1 MNKNFWD
8 EYDYVTNDDRVE
20 VLENELDEVNSE
32 IEYYNRVIMTDQSV
46 SKKDQLY
53 YAMLEEF
60 KNELEIELN
69 RI

>member
-1 MNKNFWD
+1 VNKNFWD
-8 EYDYVTNDDRVE
+8 EYDYVTDDDRVE

-53 YAMLEEF
+53 YVMLEEF

>member
-8 EYDYVTNDDRVE
+8 EYDYVTDDDRVE

>member
-53 YAMLEEF
+53 YVMLEEF

>member
-8 EYDYVTNDDRVE
+8 EYDYVTDDDRVE

-53 YAMLEEF
+53 YVMLEEF